1 MRTKFVND
9 EVFST
14 ITSIVN
20 KTQMVMPKGRMFDD
34 RELHKIVDQTDDL
47 CGLTVQE
54 LALLLCDYN
63 FYFEYRDRKI
73 QTGLLP
79 NKYYVAILHDENF
92 TIEIP
97 DF

>member
-1 MRTKFVND
+1 MRTQFVTE
-9 EVFST
+9 EVFDT

-20 KTQMVMPKGRMFDD
+20 KTYKVMPRGRMFDD

-54 LALLLCDYN
+54 IGLLLCDYN
-63 FYFEYRDRKI
+63 FYFEYKDRKI
-73 QTGLLP
+73 QTDLLP
-79 NKYYVAILHDENF
+79 NKYYVAVIHDENF
-92 TIEIP
+92 TISIP